1 VQASAC
7 TGCGKC
13 EKSCVLEQPAIKV
26 LPVDLARGEL
36 GHHYRKGWSPD
47 SQGGR
52 PRFDQPVQN
61 LPATPVPGDL
71 APLRS
76 GQEAYARPE
85 GASR

>member
-1 VQASAC
+1 M
-7 TGCGKC
+7 
-13 EKSCVLEQPAIKV
+13 LEQPAIKV